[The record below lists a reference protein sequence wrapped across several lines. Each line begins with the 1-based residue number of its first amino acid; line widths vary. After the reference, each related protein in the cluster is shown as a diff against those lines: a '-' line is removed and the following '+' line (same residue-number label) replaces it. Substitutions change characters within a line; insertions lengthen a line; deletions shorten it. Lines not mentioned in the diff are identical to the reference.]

1 MKYKMVTKVK
11 IPKLTENDE
20 EQVITAWLKK
30 KGEYVKKGDPLVELS
45 TSKAAFEVDAPR
57 SGLLLA
63 ILAEVKS
70 SLPVGYVVALIGD
83 SNDIL
88 PDVRASNRRL
98 VETQTRKI
106 QAVPLEKGTQTEAGT
121 GTLRATPAARR
132 LAREHGT
139 DLALVQAK
147 YKVEVITE
155 NVLNRYLMEKK

>member
-1 MKYKMVTKVK
+1 MVTKVK
-11 IPKLTENDE
+11 IPKLSENDE

-30 KGEYVKKGDPLVELS
+30 RGDHVNKGDPLVELS

-88 PDVRASNRRL
+88 PDVSASNRRL
-98 VETQTRKI
+98 VETQTRKV
-106 QAVPLEKGTQTEAGT
+106 QNVPLEKGKQTEAGT

-132 LAREHGT
+132 LAREHGA
-139 DLALVQAK
+139 DLAEVQAK
-147 YKVEVITE
+147 YKVDVITE

>member
-1 MKYKMVTKVK
+1 MVTKLK

-88 PDVRASNRRL
+88 PDVSASNRRL
-98 VETQTRKI
+98 IETQTRKF
-106 QAVPLEKGTQTEAGT
+106 QGVPLGKGKQTEAGT
-121 GTLRATPAARR
+121 GPLRATPAARR

-147 YKVEVITE
+147 YKVEVVTE
-155 NVLNRYLMEKK
+155 TVLNKYLTEKK

>member
-1 MKYKMVTKVK
+1 MVTKLK

-88 PDVRASNRRL
+88 PDVSASNRCL
-98 VETQTRKI
+98 IETQTRKF
-106 QAVPLEKGTQTEAGT
+106 QGVPLGKGKQTEAGT

-139 DLALVQAK
+139 DLSEVQAK
-147 YKVEVITE
+147 YKVDVITE
-155 NVLNRYLMEKK
+155 NLLNRYLMEKKKP